1 MAVDTVL
8 VQQVDFLETI
18 LEETS
23 DDLQSDSDRSG
34 TTYWVGSD
42 SETESVIHIRAKLKL
57 TDERLDGSG
66 SDCNSVVPK
75 KRRRRNNGTS
85 DRDHQVPFE
94 DYPASPRSSRSSAS
108 SRSSSLLQFESLE
121 RTCATLSPSSY
132 SFDSLEY
139 SNRSNISHL
148 ENTSPDSLEQDY
160 DKLVPND
167 FPNVDHFS
175 RIRPY
180 RSFESLDTCQKN
192 DEFGPSRLTNGFAPL
207 YLKRNSDLSRI
218 RRNGHRPSRDFWHE
232 DEEYEDDED
241 EEDLDEEE
249 EDLDEEEDR
258 LVKDNRA
265 GSEIEDR
272 LMVFGDQTC
281 NYAASVDY
289 RNTIDLREIGVESKR
304 DALLDLKS
312 GQAAVSSSFRLL
324 QTKLNIAGSMVRG
337 RNNTVA
343 DHHHHHHHHQQ
354 PQQQQQQQ
362 QQYYEY
368 EHHEPRQHQH
378 HQRQGWS
385 KEECF
390 NFRFTDKSQSAPSLP
405 SRIDD
410 FAHDPR
416 SLAARTSSRATSF
429 VSTSNLFENYTRV
442 ASVPVDLNLCG
453 FSTAYDDLEYLE
465 VSPHDHEM
473 AEIRKAHEN
482 KRVENVEAIR
492 RNGNEEDTEQQM
504 MDAPMSSVRTQAS
517 QSVLV
522 DGKMNREKIEG
533 NAGDAEQCLG
543 DHCSKPREKK
553 PVTTTVKTQDRGNCV
568 LDMAIAIENNI
579 GAIDE
584 AIEQFKREV
593 AEANVLN
600 SKNTESSNVDGVR
613 RTLSGRLRAQKVKNT
628 ASYELAQQYEI
639 DERNF
644 RPNRFR
650 KQSANDS
657 EPSSKSPKSVS
668 SGRRRVLNNASYE
681 LAQQCDYIKALQSSK
696 GAFQRM
702 DACDELE
709 EPVSGRSSQFK
720 VTDFV
725 QQMGSNSTSNLN
737 VHEPYMVTR
746 KYSKSTEDIFSQ
758 FSNGPFTR
766 VSINQLG
773 ERLKKQEE
781 DSLLIQVKKNSDP
794 FSTYGDDR
802 NGQSVVDDEVDYP
815 RLETKPVGAFSLD
828 GGVSREET
836 NAHESKKQSPVFRH
850 ETGTSGVTPKIPDT
864 DQQPTKKAN
873 SSKRP
878 YIGDYYP
885 EKIERLQQP
894 EEYQERLSEVESD
907 GNIGNEERSSPC
919 NKDAGERLWRVVVE
933 KQTVEKEA
941 SVKKVTTKKKEEMN
955 ELEKEEEEERKEREK
970 GQKEEAAEAA
980 RGHTVHGVRF
990 PPPSGRGNSDGL
1002 ESSERSGNPVV
1013 AVVVDTNHRGDH
1025 DKRYEESA
1033 RATTAEVRVEDAT
1046 MSAPATTTKRSSV
1059 SPTPTKDPLRY
1070 QRGMVVDASSAT
1082 TVKEERKK
1090 GGLGGFLQRFSRL
1103 RFSGRSK
1110 VPRSEV
1116 QKKNE
1121 SLGHVN
1127 REKVTDG
1134 QSKKEPD
1141 YIIIPLHPPEEER
1154 QKEENVVAEA
1164 NTDVTRRPVGDVQ
1177 RSSSNVSANGR
1188 APVSSKPPLPP
1199 QPPRV
1204 GALSSRPS
1212 TGASPAAA
1220 SSSSRRRAATDLGNP
1235 AAIEMARARTMQ
1247 AAQERPVG
1255 LLETDLDEAVPST
1268 TTTASTNISVTA
1280 AVTTTTGKKTRS
1292 LLNLNHTSTA
1302 PRPRPEHALHVP
1314 QSPVGA
1320 SHRSPQD
1327 DGTAST
1333 INQRPHKSM
1342 EFLLDKENL
1351 HFVKPPENELQK
1363 IGERVPSEHEL
1374 RVQRS
1379 LQRLN
1384 VPDWYKNSPAA
1395 RDGFRLKRHSDASQ
1409 HGGWRALGSK
1419 TTSLSSLSSS
1429 SNRQPTT
1436 GALLSPSPTPPV
1448 FSRWS
1453 TSLLNSAGSSP
1464 ASSARSSFNHRQ
1476 PYLGWRS
1483 QERLTNPRTPA
1494 ERLAQGILPQLQAT
1508 NKVFISSPQQQQQQQ
1523 TTNQQLEVRN
1533 SIKEVTSAI
1542 VHYVQSGQEVAGG
1555 GRLSP
1560 RPRPEDWDDRG
1571 GARSTSPRGSVK
1583 LCWMESSFVGT
1594 RPVDSPE
1601 TPMSLATET
1610 DCCPGCN
1617 ATATESCSCVDS
1629 ATSGLFLDLTPTRD
1643 DGQQQQ
1649 QLGGASSLCPSP
1661 SFSLNY
1667 HHHHP
1672 HHHHRQLHQ
1681 QQQPQQQ
1688 QRPHRGSGQ
1697 SDTDEAMATA
1707 ALLRNKPSPGSTTLE
1722 DVLDSL
1728 LGLPSASRTP
1738 SPGPGPVTTGASA
1751 TMRHRTNVGQA
1762 NAKAGKSCSDLRQD
1776 LQESARSVMD
1786 VQGATEE
1793 RASYYVGELVRRKS
1807 EGSDTIPSKT
1817 STMQS
1822 RGGPLR
1828 HRRVSFDSN
1837 QEANSLTTGNAA
1849 EKMVRCRNNK
1859 CSNSA
1864 IMVEAR
1870 KTYKSCHNCT
1880 CLYCSRECRKA
1891 HWQRHRRTC
1900 LHSRAG
1906 SLCKQV
1912 LSSAKEDPITLKHIS
1927 ALAKRGHALHGRGA
1941 VKCFFSSPEA
1951 AEKFIANGF
1960 VDLGE
1965 PTYIR
1970 WSDLLA
1976 SEMGADLYAEVIRL
1990 CKSYNPDTR
1999 LVLYVAVC
2007 VVSEVPTNGAVRWER
2022 QLVSRCA
2029 KIHLDSASRHHT
2041 SSSSASPQGRQQST
2055 SPCNITREMES
2066 PEMLVLTSLP
2076 GSNGQNTPKRIREIS
2091 FTNIQRQLKL
2101 RGVSLRRHFPQVYRK
2116 LRAYVD
2122 GTVDKFAPVT
2132 IYPRDQAS
2140 GKSFMCIIML
2150 DVEPERLQLLPT
2162 DSSRVRTVD
2171 ISVEQE

>member
-1 MAVDTVL
+1 MSTKELNATTLTTTMTTATTLTSSTKLDVEAEDDEEPPTTFEALDMDLVNGPNPWLPAYGFQLQHRSHFQPTHEDLRTNDTVL

-42 SETESVIHIRAKLKL
+42 SETESVIHIRAKQRLA
-57 TDERLDGSG
+57 DERLDGSG
-66 SDCNSVVPK
+66 SECNSVVPK
-75 KRRRRNNGTS
+75 KRRRKHNGNS
-85 DRDHQVPFE
+85 DREHQATFD
-94 DYPASPRSSRSSAS
+94 DYPPSPRSSRSSAS

-139 SNRSNISHL
+139 PNRSNASHP

-160 DKLVPND
+160 DKVLPNG
-167 FPNVDHFS
+167 FGNIVDHFS

-180 RSFESLDTCQKN
+180 RSFESLDTCQKEE
-192 DEFGPSRLTNGFAPL
+192 EFGSGGLTNGFTPL
-207 YLKRNSDLSRI
+207 YLKRNMDLSRT
-218 RRNGHRPSRDFWHE
+218 RSNGYHRPRDFWHE
-232 DEEYEDDED
+232 DEEYEDDVGD
-241 EEDLDEEE
+241 EDLDEE
-249 EDLDEEEDR
+249 DR
-258 LVKDNRA
+258 MLNDNRSGA
-265 GSEIEDR
+265 ELEDR
-272 LMVFGDQTC
+272 LMVFGDSAC
-281 NYAASVDY
+281 NYATSLDY

-312 GQAAVSSSFRLL
+312 GQTAVSSSFRLL
-324 QTKLNIAGSMVRG
+324 QTRLNIAGNMAHG
-337 RNNTVA
+337 RNNMVA
-343 DHHHHHHHHQQ
+343 DHHHYHHHQL
-354 PQQQQQQQ
+354 QQQLHS
-362 QQYYEY
+362 YEQ
-368 EHHEPRQHQH
+368 HEQ

-385 KEECF
+385 NEECF

-405 SRIDD
+405 SSVTES
-410 FAHDPR
+410 AHGPH
-416 SLAARTSSRATSF
+416 SLAAYASSSRATFF

-453 FSTAYDDLEYLE
+453 VHTTHDDTRY
-465 VSPHDHEM
+465 SPVNLHEHHEM
-473 AEIRKAHEN
+473 AEVSVVESK
-482 KRVENVEAIR
+482 KRLES
-492 RNGNEEDTEQQM
+492 NEEIRQNGGEKSEQ
-504 MDAPMSSVRTQAS
+504 AKNSLSSSVRTQAS
-517 QSVLV
+517 QNAMV
-522 DGKMNREKIEG
+522 DGEMDREK
-533 NAGDAEQCLG
+533 AEEEPKEDEECVG
-543 DHCSKPREKK
+543 EHCSKPRETKQV
-553 PVTTTVKTQDRGNCV
+553 PSTVKTQDPGNCI
-568 LDMAIAIENNI
+568 LDMAIAMENDI
-579 GAIDE
+579 DSVDAAIK
-584 AIEQFKREV
+584 QLKREAV
-593 AEANVLN
+593 EVTSNNAN
-600 SKNTESSNVDGVR
+600 
-613 RTLSGRLRAQKVKNT
+613 TLSGIDGIQRTPSGRQRPWKVKNN
-628 ASYELAQQYEI
+628 ASYELAQQFEI
-639 DERNF
+639 DERSF
-644 RPNRFR
+644 RSNKYR
-650 KQSANDS
+650 KEVGNDGEKSLKS
-657 EPSSKSPKSVS
+657 ERKRVS
-668 SGRRRVLNNASYE
+668 NNASYE
-681 LAQQCDYIKALQSSK
+681 LAQQCDYIKALQCSK
-696 GAFQRM
+696 GGFKRM

-709 EPVSGRSSQFK
+709 ESISGRSSLLR
-720 VTDFV
+720 VSDLV
-725 QQMGSNSTSNLN
+725 QQMSSSSTSNLPSYS
-737 VHEPYMVTR
+737 EPYLDTR
-746 KYSKSTEDIFSQ
+746 KYSKSAENISTQ
-758 FSNGPFTR
+758 FSIAPFTR
-766 VSINQLG
+766 IPINQLG
-773 ERLKKQEE
+773 QRLKKRQEE
-781 DSLLIQVKKNSDP
+781 TLFGQIKKNSDP
-794 FSTYGDDR
+794 FSVYGGDSNAR
-802 NGQSVVDDEVDYP
+802 VLVDDEIDLP
-815 RLETKPVGAFSLD
+815 CLETKPVGTSSLE
-828 GGVSREET
+828 GGVRCEET
-836 NAHESKKQSPVFRH
+836 SVQKPEKPLTPERENVDSNASYKTATADAISKDADQDATN
-850 ETGTSGVTPKIPDT
+850 ETSC
-864 DQQPTKKAN
+864 
-873 SSKRP
+873 SKRLF
-878 YIGDYYP
+878 IGDFYP
-885 EKIERLQQP
+885 EKIVRLQQQ
-894 EEYQERLSEVESD
+894 EEGRYVDYRPVEEDRAVELEIDESGGKNESSSTSRLSST
-907 GNIGNEERSSPC
+907 SLC
-919 NKDAGERLWRVVVE
+919 NGRNNGELLWRVVVE
-933 KQTVEKEA
+933 KQAAEKDAPAKKATKEKEVEEEKLQYEVEKNEREQKKEEKEA
-941 SVKKVTTKKKEEMN
+941 T
-955 ELEKEEEEERKEREK
+955 
-970 GQKEEAAEAA
+970 EAA
-980 RGHTVHGVRF
+980 RGHTVHGVHC
-990 PPPSGRGNSDGL
+990 PPPNGSSNSDGL
-1002 ESSERSGNPVV
+1002 ELGERSGNPAV
-1013 AVVVDTNHRGDH
+1013 AVAVDTNHRGVR
-1025 DKRYEESA
+1025 DKRHEENA
-1033 RATTAEVRVEDAT
+1033 VATTAPVSVDDRHDGHAT
-1046 MSAPATTTKRSSV
+1046 MSATTTTT
-1059 SPTPTKDPLRY
+1059 TPRPFVAAPIVKTEPSAARF
-1070 QRGMVVDASSAT
+1070 QRNMVVDASSAT

-1116 QKKNE
+1116 QKK
-1121 SLGHVN
+1121 SDTIGQVN
-1127 REKVTDG
+1127 RAKVTEEKV
-1134 QSKKEPD
+1134 KKEPD
-1141 YIIIPLHPPEEER
+1141 YIIIPLHPTEEER
-1154 QKEENVVAEA
+1154 QKQDQNTAAESRVDTSSNDRIVA
-1164 NTDVTRRPVGDVQ
+1164 DVQ
-1177 RSSSNVSANGR
+1177 RSPSVISANGR

-1204 GALSSRPS
+1204 GALGSRSS
-1212 TGASPAAA
+1212 TGASAAA
-1220 SSSSRRRAATDLGNP
+1220 AACSSRRRAATDLGNP
-1235 AAIEMARARTMQ
+1235 AAIEMAKARTMQ

-1255 LLETDLDEAVPST
+1255 LLETDLDEAVPLT
-1268 TTTASTNISVTA
+1268 TTTSVAA
-1280 AVTTTTGKKTRS
+1280 AVSVSANTAGKKTRS
-1292 LLNLNHTSTA
+1292 LLNLNHTSAA

-1314 QSPVGA
+1314 QSPVAA
-1320 SHRSPQD
+1320 SHRSPRD
-1327 DGTAST
+1327 DDAAST

-1363 IGERVPSEHEL
+1363 VGERVPSEHEL

-1464 ASSARSSFNHRQ
+1464 ASSTRSSFNHRQ

-1494 ERLAQGILPQLQAT
+1494 ERLAQGILPQLQAA
-1508 NKVFISSPQQQQQQQ
+1508 NKQQQQQQQQQQQ

-1542 VHYVQSGQEVAGG
+1542 VHYVQSGQEVGGG

-1571 GARSTSPRGSVK
+1571 GARSTSP
-1583 LCWMESSFVGT
+1583 
-1594 RPVDSPE
+1594 
-1601 TPMSLATET
+1601 
-1610 DCCPGCN
+1610 
-1617 ATATESCSCVDS
+1617 
-1629 ATSGLFLDLTPTRD
+1629 
-1643 DGQQQQ
+1643 
-1649 QLGGASSLCPSP
+1649 
-1661 SFSLNY
+1661 
-1667 HHHHP
+1667 
-1672 HHHHRQLHQ
+1672 
-1681 QQQPQQQ
+1681 
-1688 QRPHRGSGQ
+1688 RGSGQ

-1738 SPGPGPVTTGASA
+1738 SPGPGPVVTGTSA
-1751 TMRHRTNVGQA
+1751 TMRHRTNIGQA

-1776 LQESARSVMD
+1776 LQESAKSVMD
-1786 VQGATEE
+1786 VQLQGASEE

-1807 EGSDTIPSKT
+1807 EGSDTMPSKT
-1817 STMQS
+1817 AAAQS
-1822 RGGPLR
+1822 RGVPLS
-1828 HRRVSFDSN
+1828 HRRVSFDNN
-1837 QEANSLTTGNAA
+1837 QEANGLVAGNAA
-1849 EKMVRCRNNK
+1849 EKIIRCRNNK

-1864 IMVEAR
+1864 TLVEAR

-1880 CLYCSRECRKA
+1880 CLYCSRECRRA

-1927 ALAKRGHALHGRGA
+1927 ALAKRGYAFHGRGA
-1941 VKCFFSSPEA
+1941 VRCFFSSPEA

-1965 PTYIR
+1965 PTYVR

-1976 SEMGADLYAEVIRL
+1976 REMGAELYAEVIRL

-2007 VVSEVPTNGAVRWER
+2007 VVSEVPTSGAVKWER

-2029 KIHLDSASRHHT
+2029 KIHLDSANRHHT

-2076 GSNGQNTPKRIREIS
+2076 GNNGQNTPRKIREIS

-2150 DVEPERLQLLPT
+2150 GVEPERLQLLPT

-2171 ISVEQE
+2171 ISVEEE

>member
-1 MAVDTVL
+1 MSTKELSTMTTTMSTTSTLRSSPKLDVAAEDDEEPPTPFESLDMDLVNGPNPWLPAYGFQLQHRTHFQSTHEDLRANDTVL

-42 SETESVIHIRAKLKL
+42 SETESVIHIRAKQKL
-57 TDERLDGSG
+57 ADDRLDGSG

-75 KRRRRNNGTS
+75 KRRRKYNGTS
-85 DRDHQVPFE
+85 DRDHQVSLE
-94 DYPASPRSSRSSAS
+94 DDYPASPRSSRSSAS

-139 SNRSNISHL
+139 PNRSNPCHP

-160 DKLVPND
+160 DKVLPNG
-167 FPNVDHFS
+167 FGSSVDHFS

-180 RSFESLDTCQKN
+180 RSFESLDTCQK
-192 DEFGPSRLTNGFAPL
+192 EEGFGNGGLTNGFTPL
-207 YLKRNSDLSRI
+207 YLKRNTDLSRT
-218 RRNGHRPSRDFWHE
+218 RNNRHCPRDFWHE
-232 DEEYEDDED
+232 DDDDEYEDEEELDED
-241 EEDLDEEE
+241 LYENDRTLNENRTSCEMD
-249 EDLDEEEDR
+249 DR
-258 LVKDNRA
+258 LT
-265 GSEIEDR
+265 
-272 LMVFGDQTC
+272 VFGDSVC
-281 NYAASVDY
+281 NYATSMDY
-289 RNTIDLREIGVESKR
+289 RNTIDLREIGIESKR

-324 QTKLNIAGSMVRG
+324 QTRLNIAGGMAHA
-337 RNNTVA
+337 RNNMVA
-343 DHHHHHHHHQQ
+343 DHHPRNHHHHHYHHQQ
-354 PQQQQQQQ
+354 HQEEEQEEEQQR
-362 QQYYEY
+362 YGYE
-368 EHHEPRQHQH
+368 EHEPRQ

-405 SRIDD
+405 STVDQS
-410 FAHDPR
+410 AHGFC
-416 SLAARTSSRATSF
+416 SLTGYSSSSRVTSF

-453 FSTAYDDLEYLE
+453 VSLLHEDDDRRQSAR
-465 VSPHDHEM
+465 VSLHDHEM
-473 AEIRKAHEN
+473 AEVE
-482 KRVENVEAIR
+482 KRLDSVEEEEVETK
-492 RNGNEEDTEQQM
+492 GGSLT
-504 MDAPMSSVRTQAS
+504 SSVRTQAP
-517 QSVLV
+517 QGVIV
-522 DGKMNREKIEG
+522 DGKMVDVK
-533 NAGDAEQCLG
+533 GDAKLVDKDG
-543 DHCSKPREKK
+543 TKPREKK
-553 PVTTTVKTQDRGNCV
+553 QITSTVKTQDRGNCV
-568 LDMAIAIENNI
+568 LDIAMAIENDVDA
-579 GAIDE
+579 AIDD
-584 AIEQFKREV
+584 AMKQFKRDV
-593 AEANVLN
+593 IEANV
-600 SKNTESSNVDGVR
+600 SNGNGIQ
-613 RTLSGRLRAQKVKNT
+613 RTPSGRPRKVKNT
-628 ASYELAQQYEI
+628 ASYELAQQFEV
-639 DERNF
+639 DERSF
-644 RPNRFR
+644 RASMLR
-650 KQSANDS
+650 KEIGN
-657 EPSSKSPKSVS
+657 ENEKSPKSPRS
-668 SGRRRVLNNASYE
+668 SGKKRVLNNASYE
-681 LAQQCDYIKALQSSK
+681 LAQQCDYIKALQTSR

-709 EPVSGRSSQFK
+709 ESGRSSRLW
-720 VTDFV
+720 VTDIV
-725 QQMGSNSTSNLN
+725 QQMSSHSTSNLTN
-737 VHEPYMVTR
+737 HYVEPSPDTR
-746 KYSKSTEDIFSQ
+746 KYSKSTENLTAQ
-758 FSNGPFTR
+758 FSTGPFTR
-766 VSINQLG
+766 IPIDQLG
-773 ERLKKQEE
+773 QRLKQQQQQQDETIL
-781 DSLLIQVKKNSDP
+781 SQIKKNSDP
-794 FSTYGDDR
+794 FSVYGEDPNAR
-802 NGQSVVDDEVDYP
+802 ALVNDEIDYP
-815 RLETKPVGAFSLD
+815 CLETKPIGTFSPE
-828 GGVSREET
+828 GGVKPQRST
-836 NAHESKKQSPVFRH
+836 QVHENLSKDESHRITVSNSFHDHRKDPDPSSVADNSKKCF
-850 ETGTSGVTPKIPDT
+850 
-864 DQQPTKKAN
+864 
-873 SSKRP
+873 
-878 YIGDYYP
+878 IGDFYP
-885 EKIERLQQP
+885 DKIVRLQSQQ
-894 EEYQERLSEVESD
+894 EEEEVVVERN
-907 GNIGNEERSSPC
+907 GG
-919 NKDAGERLWRVVVE
+919 KDENSWPPWNRNTGERLWRVIVE
-933 KQTVEKEA
+933 KQVAEKE
-941 SVKKVTTKKKEEMN
+941 SSTEKVSYEQEGEGKVKERES
-955 ELEKEEEEERKEREK
+955 EEEERKR
-970 GQKEEAAEAA
+970 KEA
-980 RGHTVHGVRF
+980 RGQTVHVVRS
-990 PPPSGRGNSDGL
+990 PPPSGSSGNSDRL
-1002 ESSERSGNPVV
+1002 EPSERSGNPAV
-1013 AVVVDTNHRGDH
+1013 AVAVDTNDRGDR
-1025 DKRYEESA
+1025 DKRDEENAPST
-1033 RATTAEVRVEDAT
+1033 TTATPVVRVDEAT
-1046 MSAPATTTKRSSV
+1046 MSTTSTTKRGFVAAPSKKEL
-1059 SPTPTKDPLRY
+1059 PPTKF
-1070 QRGMVVDASSAT
+1070 QRNTIVDSSSAT
-1082 TVKEERKK
+1082 MAKEERKK

-1116 QKKNE
+1116 QKK
-1121 SLGHVN
+1121 SDTHGQVN
-1127 REKVTDG
+1127 RANVIEEN
-1134 QSKKEPD
+1134 SKKEPD
-1141 YIIIPLHPPEEER
+1141 YIIIPLHPPEDEKR
-1154 QKEENVVAEA
+1154 KEGQVHAESR
-1164 NTDVTRRPVGDVQ
+1164 TDSDNNRTVGDVQ
-1177 RSSSNVSANGR
+1177 RSSSNISANGR

-1204 GALSSRPS
+1204 GALSSRTS
-1212 TGASPAAA
+1212 TGAS
-1220 SSSSRRRAATDLGNP
+1220 SSSATMCSSRRRAATDLGNP
-1235 AAIEMARARTMQ
+1235 AAIEMAKARTMQ

-1268 TTTASTNISVTA
+1268 TSTASTNA
-1280 AVTTTTGKKTRS
+1280 TGKKTRS
-1292 LLNLNHTSTA
+1292 LLNLNHSSTV
-1302 PRPRPEHALHVP
+1302 PRPRAEHALHVP
-1314 QSPVGA
+1314 QSPVAA
-1320 SHRSPQD
+1320 SHRSPRD
-1327 DGTAST
+1327 DDPAST

-1363 IGERVPSEHEL
+1363 VGERVPSEHEL

-1494 ERLAQGILPQLQAT
+1494 ERLAQGILPQLQAA
-1508 NKVFISSPQQQQQQQ
+1508 NKQQQQQQQQQQQ

-1542 VHYVQSGQEVAGG
+1542 VHYVQSGQEVGGG

-1571 GARSTSPRGSVK
+1571 GARSTSP
-1583 LCWMESSFVGT
+1583 
-1594 RPVDSPE
+1594 
-1601 TPMSLATET
+1601 
-1610 DCCPGCN
+1610 
-1617 ATATESCSCVDS
+1617 
-1629 ATSGLFLDLTPTRD
+1629 
-1643 DGQQQQ
+1643 
-1649 QLGGASSLCPSP
+1649 
-1661 SFSLNY
+1661 
-1667 HHHHP
+1667 
-1672 HHHHRQLHQ
+1672 
-1681 QQQPQQQ
+1681 
-1688 QRPHRGSGQ
+1688 RGSGQ

-1738 SPGPGPVTTGASA
+1738 SPGPGPVVTGTSA

-1786 VQGATEE
+1786 VQGASSEE
-1793 RASYYVGELVRRKS
+1793 RSSYYVGELVRRKS
-1807 EGSDTIPSKT
+1807 EGSDAIPSKT
-1817 STMQS
+1817 TGAIQS
-1822 RGGPLR
+1822 KGGPLR
-1828 HRRVSFDSN
+1828 QRRVSFDN
-1837 QEANSLTTGNAA
+1837 HETNGLIAGNAT

-1859 CSNSA
+1859 CSNQA
-1864 IMVEAR
+1864 TMAEAR
-1870 KTYKSCHNCT
+1870 KSYKSCHNCT
-1880 CLYCSRECRKA
+1880 CLYCSRECRRA
-1891 HWQRHRRTC
+1891 HWQRHRKTC

-1912 LSSAKEDPITLKHIS
+1912 LSSAKEDPISLKHIS
-1927 ALAKRGHALHGRGA
+1927 ALARRGYASHGRGA
-1941 VKCFFSSPEA
+1941 VKCFFSSPET

-1960 VDLGE
+1960 VDLAE
-1965 PTYIR
+1965 PTYVR

-1976 SEMGADLYAEVIRL
+1976 SEMGAELYAEVIRL
-1990 CKSYNPDTR
+1990 CKSYNPETR

-2007 VVSEVPTNGAVRWER
+2007 VVSEVPTSGAVKWER

-2029 KIHLDSASRHHT
+2029 KIHLDSVNRQHT

-2076 GSNGQNTPKRIREIS
+2076 GNNGQNTPKKIREIS

>member
-1 MAVDTVL
+1 MSTKELNATTLTTTMTTATTLTSSTKLDVEAEDDEEPPTTFEALDMDLVNGPNPWLPAYGFQLQHRSHFQPTHEDLRTNDTVL

-42 SETESVIHIRAKLKL
+42 SETESVIHIRAKQRLA
-57 TDERLDGSG
+57 DERLDGSG
-66 SDCNSVVPK
+66 SECNSVVPK
-75 KRRRRNNGTS
+75 KRRRKHNGNS
-85 DRDHQVPFE
+85 DREHQATFD
-94 DYPASPRSSRSSAS
+94 DYPPSPRSSRSSAS

-139 SNRSNISHL
+139 PNRSNASHP

-160 DKLVPND
+160 DKVLPNG
-167 FPNVDHFS
+167 FGNIVDHFS

-180 RSFESLDTCQKN
+180 RSFESLDTCQKEE
-192 DEFGPSRLTNGFAPL
+192 EFGSGGLTNGFTPL
-207 YLKRNSDLSRI
+207 YLKRNMDLSRT
-218 RRNGHRPSRDFWHE
+218 RSNGYHRPRDFWHE
-232 DEEYEDDED
+232 DEEYEDDVGD
-241 EEDLDEEE
+241 EDLDEE
-249 EDLDEEEDR
+249 DR
-258 LVKDNRA
+258 MLNDNRSGA
-265 GSEIEDR
+265 ELEDR
-272 LMVFGDQTC
+272 LMVFGDSAC
-281 NYAASVDY
+281 NYATSLDY

-312 GQAAVSSSFRLL
+312 GQTAVSSSFRLL
-324 QTKLNIAGSMVRG
+324 QTRLNIAGNMAHG
-337 RNNTVA
+337 RNNMVA
-343 DHHHHHHHHQQ
+343 DHHHYHHHQL
-354 PQQQQQQQ
+354 QQQLHS
-362 QQYYEY
+362 YEQ
-368 EHHEPRQHQH
+368 HEQ

-385 KEECF
+385 NEECF

-405 SRIDD
+405 SSVTES
-410 FAHDPR
+410 AHGPH
-416 SLAARTSSRATSF
+416 SLAAYASSSRATFF

-453 FSTAYDDLEYLE
+453 VHTTHDDTRY
-465 VSPHDHEM
+465 SPVNLHEHHEM
-473 AEIRKAHEN
+473 AEVSVVESK
-482 KRVENVEAIR
+482 KRLES
-492 RNGNEEDTEQQM
+492 NEEIRQNGGEKSEQ
-504 MDAPMSSVRTQAS
+504 AKNSLSSSVRTQAS
-517 QSVLV
+517 QNAMV
-522 DGKMNREKIEG
+522 DGEMDREE
-533 NAGDAEQCLG
+533 AEEEPKEDEECVG
-543 DHCSKPREKK
+543 EHCSKPRETKQV
-553 PVTTTVKTQDRGNCV
+553 PSTVKTQDPGNCI
-568 LDMAIAIENNI
+568 LDIAIAMENDI
-579 GAIDE
+579 DSVDAAIK
-584 AIEQFKREV
+584 QLKREAV
-593 AEANVLN
+593 EVTSNNAN
-600 SKNTESSNVDGVR
+600 
-613 RTLSGRLRAQKVKNT
+613 TLSGIDGIQRTPSGRQRPWKVKNN
-628 ASYELAQQYEI
+628 ASYELAQQFEI
-639 DERNF
+639 DERSF
-644 RPNRFR
+644 RSNKYR
-650 KQSANDS
+650 KEVGNDGEKSLKS
-657 EPSSKSPKSVS
+657 ERKRVS
-668 SGRRRVLNNASYE
+668 NNASYE
-681 LAQQCDYIKALQSSK
+681 LAQQCDYIKALQCSK
-696 GAFQRM
+696 GGFKRM

-709 EPVSGRSSQFK
+709 ESISGRSSLLR
-720 VTDFV
+720 VSDLV
-725 QQMGSNSTSNLN
+725 QQMSSSSTSNLPSYS
-737 VHEPYMVTR
+737 EPYLDTR
-746 KYSKSTEDIFSQ
+746 KYSKSAENISTQ
-758 FSNGPFTR
+758 FSIAPFTR
-766 VSINQLG
+766 IPINQLG
-773 ERLKKQEE
+773 QRLKKQQEE
-781 DSLLIQVKKNSDP
+781 TLFGQIKKNSDP
-794 FSTYGDDR
+794 FSVYGGDSNAR
-802 NGQSVVDDEVDYP
+802 VLVDDEIDLP
-815 RLETKPVGAFSLD
+815 CLETKPVGTSSLE
-828 GGVSREET
+828 GGVRCEET
-836 NAHESKKQSPVFRH
+836 SVQKPEKPLTPERENVDSNASYKTATADAISK
-850 ETGTSGVTPKIPDT
+850 DT
-864 DQQPTKKAN
+864 DQDAAN
-873 SSKRP
+873 ETSCSKRLF
-878 YIGDYYP
+878 IGDFYP
-885 EKIERLQQP
+885 EKIVRLQQQ
-894 EEYQERLSEVESD
+894 EEGRYVDYRPVEEDRAVELEIDESGGKNESSSTSRLSST
-907 GNIGNEERSSPC
+907 SSC
-919 NKDAGERLWRVVVE
+919 NGRNNGELLWRVVVE
-933 KQTVEKEA
+933 KQAAEKDAPAKKATKEKEVEEEKLQYKVEKNEREQKKEEKEA
-941 SVKKVTTKKKEEMN
+941 T
-955 ELEKEEEEERKEREK
+955 
-970 GQKEEAAEAA
+970 EAA
-980 RGHTVHGVRF
+980 RGHTVHGVHC
-990 PPPSGRGNSDGL
+990 PPPNGSSNSDGL
-1002 ESSERSGNPVV
+1002 ELGERSGNPAV
-1013 AVVVDTNHRGDH
+1013 AVAVDTNHRGVR
-1025 DKRYEESA
+1025 DKRHEENA
-1033 RATTAEVRVEDAT
+1033 AATTAPVSVDDRHDGHAT
-1046 MSAPATTTKRSSV
+1046 MSATTTTT
-1059 SPTPTKDPLRY
+1059 TPRPFVAAPIVKTEPSAARF
-1070 QRGMVVDASSAT
+1070 QRNMVVDASSAT

-1116 QKKNE
+1116 QKK
-1121 SLGHVN
+1121 SDTIGQVN
-1127 REKVTDG
+1127 RAKVTEEKV
-1134 QSKKEPD
+1134 KKEPD
-1141 YIIIPLHPPEEER
+1141 YIIIPLHPTEEER
-1154 QKEENVVAEA
+1154 QKQDQNTAAESRVDTSSNDRIVA
-1164 NTDVTRRPVGDVQ
+1164 DVQ
-1177 RSSSNVSANGR
+1177 RSPSVISANGR

-1204 GALSSRPS
+1204 GALGSRSS
-1212 TGASPAAA
+1212 TGASAAA
-1220 SSSSRRRAATDLGNP
+1220 AACSSRRRAATDLGNP
-1235 AAIEMARARTMQ
+1235 AAIEMAKARTMQ

-1255 LLETDLDEAVPST
+1255 LLETDLDEAVPLT
-1268 TTTASTNISVTA
+1268 TTTSVAA
-1280 AVTTTTGKKTRS
+1280 AVSVSANTAGKKTRS
-1292 LLNLNHTSTA
+1292 LLNLNHTSAA
-1302 PRPRPEHALHVP
+1302 PRPKPEHALHVP
-1314 QSPVGA
+1314 QSPVAA
-1320 SHRSPQD
+1320 SHRSPRD
-1327 DGTAST
+1327 DDAAST

-1363 IGERVPSEHEL
+1363 VGERVPSEHEL

-1464 ASSARSSFNHRQ
+1464 ASSTRSSFNHRQ

-1494 ERLAQGILPQLQAT
+1494 ERLAQGILPQLQAA
-1508 NKVFISSPQQQQQQQ
+1508 NKQQQQQQQQQQQ

-1542 VHYVQSGQEVAGG
+1542 VHYVQSGQEVGGG

-1571 GARSTSPRGSVK
+1571 GARSTSP
-1583 LCWMESSFVGT
+1583 
-1594 RPVDSPE
+1594 
-1601 TPMSLATET
+1601 
-1610 DCCPGCN
+1610 
-1617 ATATESCSCVDS
+1617 
-1629 ATSGLFLDLTPTRD
+1629 
-1643 DGQQQQ
+1643 
-1649 QLGGASSLCPSP
+1649 
-1661 SFSLNY
+1661 
-1667 HHHHP
+1667 
-1672 HHHHRQLHQ
+1672 
-1681 QQQPQQQ
+1681 
-1688 QRPHRGSGQ
+1688 RGSGQ

-1738 SPGPGPVTTGASA
+1738 SPGPGPVVTGTSA
-1751 TMRHRTNVGQA
+1751 TMRHRTNIGQA

-1776 LQESARSVMD
+1776 LQESAKSVMD
-1786 VQGATEE
+1786 VQLQGASEE

-1807 EGSDTIPSKT
+1807 EGSDTMPSKT
-1817 STMQS
+1817 AAAQS
-1822 RGGPLR
+1822 RGVPLS
-1828 HRRVSFDSN
+1828 HRRVSFDNN
-1837 QEANSLTTGNAA
+1837 QEANGLVAGNAA
-1849 EKMVRCRNNK
+1849 EKIIRCRNNK

-1864 IMVEAR
+1864 TLAEAR

-1880 CLYCSRECRKA
+1880 CLYCSRECRRA

-1927 ALAKRGHALHGRGA
+1927 ALAKRGYAFHGRGA
-1941 VKCFFSSPEA
+1941 VRCFFSSPEA

-1965 PTYIR
+1965 PTYVR

-1976 SEMGADLYAEVIRL
+1976 REMGAELYAEVIRL

-2007 VVSEVPTNGAVRWER
+2007 VVSEVPTSGAVKWER

-2029 KIHLDSASRHHT
+2029 KIHLDSANRHHT

-2076 GSNGQNTPKRIREIS
+2076 GNNGQNTPRKIREIS

-2150 DVEPERLQLLPT
+2150 GVEPERLQLLPT

-2171 ISVEQE
+2171 ISVEEE

>member
-1 MAVDTVL
+1 MSTKELNATTLTTTMTTATTLTSSTKLDVEAEDDEEPPTTFEALDMDLVNGPNPWLPAYGFQLQHRSHFQPTHEDLRTNDTVL

-42 SETESVIHIRAKLKL
+42 SETESVIHIRAKQRLA
-57 TDERLDGSG
+57 DERLDGSG
-66 SDCNSVVPK
+66 SECNSVVPK
-75 KRRRRNNGTS
+75 KRRRKHNGNS
-85 DRDHQVPFE
+85 DREHQATFD
-94 DYPASPRSSRSSAS
+94 DYPPSPRSSRSSAS

-139 SNRSNISHL
+139 PNRSNASHP

-160 DKLVPND
+160 DKVLPNG
-167 FPNVDHFS
+167 FGNIVDHFS

-180 RSFESLDTCQKN
+180 RSFESLDTCQKEE
-192 DEFGPSRLTNGFAPL
+192 EFGSGGLTNGFTPL
-207 YLKRNSDLSRI
+207 YLKRNMDLSRT
-218 RRNGHRPSRDFWHE
+218 RSNGYHRPRDFWHE
-232 DEEYEDDED
+232 DEEYEDDVGD
-241 EEDLDEEE
+241 EDLDEE
-249 EDLDEEEDR
+249 DR
-258 LVKDNRA
+258 MLNDNRSGA
-265 GSEIEDR
+265 ELEDR
-272 LMVFGDQTC
+272 LMVFGDSAC
-281 NYAASVDY
+281 NYATSLDY

-312 GQAAVSSSFRLL
+312 GQTAVSSSFRLL
-324 QTKLNIAGSMVRG
+324 QTRLNIAGNMAHG
-337 RNNTVA
+337 RNNMVA
-343 DHHHHHHHHQQ
+343 DHHHYHHHQL
-354 PQQQQQQQ
+354 QQQLHS
-362 QQYYEY
+362 YEQ
-368 EHHEPRQHQH
+368 HEQ

-385 KEECF
+385 NEECF

-405 SRIDD
+405 SSVTES
-410 FAHDPR
+410 AHGPH
-416 SLAARTSSRATSF
+416 SLAAYASSSRATFF

-453 FSTAYDDLEYLE
+453 VHTTHDDTRYSTVNLHE
-465 VSPHDHEM
+465 HHEM
-473 AEIRKAHEN
+473 AEVSVVESK
-482 KRVENVEAIR
+482 KRLES
-492 RNGNEEDTEQQM
+492 NEEIRQNGGEKSEQ
-504 MDAPMSSVRTQAS
+504 AKNSLSSSVRTQAS
-517 QSVLV
+517 QNAMV
-522 DGKMNREKIEG
+522 DGEMDREK
-533 NAGDAEQCLG
+533 AEEEPKEDEECVG
-543 DHCSKPREKK
+543 EHCSKPRETKQV
-553 PVTTTVKTQDRGNCV
+553 PSTVKTQDPGNCI
-568 LDMAIAIENNI
+568 LDMAIAMENDI
-579 GAIDE
+579 DSVDAAIK
-584 AIEQFKREV
+584 QLKREAV
-593 AEANVLN
+593 EVTSNNAN
-600 SKNTESSNVDGVR
+600 
-613 RTLSGRLRAQKVKNT
+613 TLSGIDGIQRTPSGRQRPWKVKNN
-628 ASYELAQQYEI
+628 ASYELAQQFEI
-639 DERNF
+639 DERSF
-644 RPNRFR
+644 RSNKYR
-650 KQSANDS
+650 KEVGNDGEKSLKS
-657 EPSSKSPKSVS
+657 ERKRVS
-668 SGRRRVLNNASYE
+668 NNASYE
-681 LAQQCDYIKALQSSK
+681 LAQQCDYIKALQCSK
-696 GAFQRM
+696 GGFKRM

-709 EPVSGRSSQFK
+709 ESISGRSSLLR
-720 VTDFV
+720 VSDLV
-725 QQMGSNSTSNLN
+725 QQMSSSSTSNLPSYS
-737 VHEPYMVTR
+737 EPYLDTR
-746 KYSKSTEDIFSQ
+746 KYSKSAENISTQ
-758 FSNGPFTR
+758 FSIAPFTR
-766 VSINQLG
+766 IPINQLG
-773 ERLKKQEE
+773 QRLKKQQEE
-781 DSLLIQVKKNSDP
+781 TLFGQIKKNSDP
-794 FSTYGDDR
+794 FSVYGGDSNAR
-802 NGQSVVDDEVDYP
+802 VLVDDEIDLP
-815 RLETKPVGAFSLD
+815 CLETKPVGTSSLE
-828 GGVSREET
+828 GGVRCEET
-836 NAHESKKQSPVFRH
+836 SVQKPEKPLTPERENVDSNASYKTATADAISKDADQDATN
-850 ETGTSGVTPKIPDT
+850 ETSC
-864 DQQPTKKAN
+864 
-873 SSKRP
+873 SKRLF
-878 YIGDYYP
+878 IGDFYP
-885 EKIERLQQP
+885 EKIVRLQQQ
-894 EEYQERLSEVESD
+894 EEGRYVDYRPVEEDRAVELEIDESGGKNESSSTSRLSST
-907 GNIGNEERSSPC
+907 SSC
-919 NKDAGERLWRVVVE
+919 NGRNNGELLWRVVVE
-933 KQTVEKEA
+933 KQAAEKDAPAKKATKEKEVEEEKLQYKVEKNEREQKKEEKEA
-941 SVKKVTTKKKEEMN
+941 T
-955 ELEKEEEEERKEREK
+955 
-970 GQKEEAAEAA
+970 EAA
-980 RGHTVHGVRF
+980 RGHTVHGVHC
-990 PPPSGRGNSDGL
+990 PPPNGSSNSDGL
-1002 ESSERSGNPVV
+1002 ELGERSGNPAV
-1013 AVVVDTNHRGDH
+1013 AGAVDTNHRGVR
-1025 DKRYEESA
+1025 DKRHEENA
-1033 RATTAEVRVEDAT
+1033 AATTAPVSVDDRHDGHAT
-1046 MSAPATTTKRSSV
+1046 MSATTTTT
-1059 SPTPTKDPLRY
+1059 TPRPFVAAPIVKTEPSAARF
-1070 QRGMVVDASSAT
+1070 QRNMVVDASSAT

-1116 QKKNE
+1116 QKK
-1121 SLGHVN
+1121 SDTIGQVN
-1127 REKVTDG
+1127 RAKVTEEKV
-1134 QSKKEPD
+1134 KKEPD
-1141 YIIIPLHPPEEER
+1141 YIIIPLHPTEEER
-1154 QKEENVVAEA
+1154 QKQDQNTAAESRVDTSSNDRIVA
-1164 NTDVTRRPVGDVQ
+1164 DVQ
-1177 RSSSNVSANGR
+1177 RSPSVISANGR

-1204 GALSSRPS
+1204 GALGSRSS
-1212 TGASPAAA
+1212 TGASAAA
-1220 SSSSRRRAATDLGNP
+1220 AACSSRRRAATDLGNP
-1235 AAIEMARARTMQ
+1235 AAIEMAKARTMQ

-1255 LLETDLDEAVPST
+1255 LLETDLDEAVPLT
-1268 TTTASTNISVTA
+1268 TTTSVAA
-1280 AVTTTTGKKTRS
+1280 AVSVSANTAGKKTRS
-1292 LLNLNHTSTA
+1292 LLNLNHTSAA

-1314 QSPVGA
+1314 QSPVAA
-1320 SHRSPQD
+1320 SHRSPRD
-1327 DGTAST
+1327 DDAAST

-1363 IGERVPSEHEL
+1363 VGERVPSEHEL

-1464 ASSARSSFNHRQ
+1464 ASSTRSSFNHRQ

-1494 ERLAQGILPQLQAT
+1494 ERLAQGILPQLQAA
-1508 NKVFISSPQQQQQQQ
+1508 NKQQQQQQQQQQQ

-1542 VHYVQSGQEVAGG
+1542 VHYVQSGQEVGGG

-1571 GARSTSPRGSVK
+1571 GARSTSP
-1583 LCWMESSFVGT
+1583 
-1594 RPVDSPE
+1594 
-1601 TPMSLATET
+1601 
-1610 DCCPGCN
+1610 
-1617 ATATESCSCVDS
+1617 
-1629 ATSGLFLDLTPTRD
+1629 
-1643 DGQQQQ
+1643 
-1649 QLGGASSLCPSP
+1649 
-1661 SFSLNY
+1661 
-1667 HHHHP
+1667 
-1672 HHHHRQLHQ
+1672 
-1681 QQQPQQQ
+1681 
-1688 QRPHRGSGQ
+1688 RGSGQ

-1738 SPGPGPVTTGASA
+1738 SPGPGPVVTGTSA
-1751 TMRHRTNVGQA
+1751 TMRHRTNIGQA

-1776 LQESARSVMD
+1776 LQESAKSVMD
-1786 VQGATEE
+1786 VQLQGASEE

-1807 EGSDTIPSKT
+1807 EGSDTMPSKT
-1817 STMQS
+1817 AAAQS
-1822 RGGPLR
+1822 RGVPLS
-1828 HRRVSFDSN
+1828 HRRVSFDNN
-1837 QEANSLTTGNAA
+1837 QEANGLVAGNAA
-1849 EKMVRCRNNK
+1849 EKIIRCRNNK

-1864 IMVEAR
+1864 TLAEAR

-1880 CLYCSRECRKA
+1880 CLYCSRECRRA

-1927 ALAKRGHALHGRGA
+1927 ALAKRGYAFHGRGA
-1941 VKCFFSSPEA
+1941 VRCFFSSPEA

-1965 PTYIR
+1965 PTYVR

-1976 SEMGADLYAEVIRL
+1976 REMGAELYAEVIRL

-2007 VVSEVPTNGAVRWER
+2007 VVSEVPTSGAVKWER

-2029 KIHLDSASRHHT
+2029 KIHLDSANRHHT

-2076 GSNGQNTPKRIREIS
+2076 GNNGQNTPRKIREIS

-2150 DVEPERLQLLPT
+2150 GVEPERLQLLPT

-2171 ISVEQE
+2171 ISVEEE